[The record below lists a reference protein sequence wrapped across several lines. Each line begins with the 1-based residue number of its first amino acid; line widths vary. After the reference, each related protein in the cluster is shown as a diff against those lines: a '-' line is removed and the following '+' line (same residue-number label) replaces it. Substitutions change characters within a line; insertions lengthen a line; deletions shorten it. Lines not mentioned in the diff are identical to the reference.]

1 MKTFYVLWDGSYYLT
16 KTKQDYFG
24 PAMGLAWSKNA
35 NIGSAHRFESIC
47 QALDFNGSSGLQLEV
62 LRVDI
67 TSAWTPD
74 LKVPTFPG
82 TDELVPQIDDP
93 RWEEPTDK
101 IVGYKCYGIDPNGGV
116 GRGTLNRHYGGYFYI
131 YQYGGFE
138 FGVSRVIISEKP

>member
-47 QALDFNGSSGLQLEV
+47 QALDFNESSGLQLEV

-67 TSAWTPD
+67 TSAYTPD
-74 LKVPTFPG
+74 LQVVIMQSDGSQYLEKMMAHDHSAYLTPQK
-82 TDELVPQIDDP
+82 DEAMIFD
-93 RWEEPTDK
+93 
-101 IVGYKCYGIDPNGGV
+101 
-116 GRGTLNRHYGGYFYI
+116 NRDQAIAFLRECGHD
-131 YQYGGFE
+131 
-138 FGVSRVIISEKP
+138 VSNWIIKPKL

>member
-74 LKVPTFPG
+74 LFTEK
-82 TDELVPQIDDP
+82 
-93 RWEEPTDK
+93 
-101 IVGYKCYGIDPNGGV
+101 
-116 GRGTLNRHYGGYFYI
+116 
-131 YQYGGFE
+131 E
-138 FGVSRVIISEKP
+138 FK